1 MQEITLT
8 PSRDKYNIQ
17 LQLLHA
23 LQKQGWNGS
32 WDVNDGKIN
41 IKANEIISL
50 DKRVSKQSL
59 YYPHAVSLALCLGAQ
74 LEELSN
80 GIDGEKY
87 GVLFFNLNDIIIID
101 NTWYLL
107 TNLSKVFPITKE
119 NSIELYNP
127 IPLNGFL
134 APELENVKTLPVT
147 VSHSCA
153 YYSLALLTLHAMN
166 LIDEDHG
173 LDTIMGSRLFYLLER
188 CLKKNPKERHF
199 LYV

>member
-80 GIDGEKY
+80 GIDGEKC

-119 NSIELYNP
+119 NLIELYNP

-188 CLKKNPKERHF
+188 YIKKNPKERHF

>member
-8 PSRDKYNIQ
+8 PSRDNYNIQ

-23 LQKQGWNGS
+23 LQKRGWKGS
-32 WDVNDGKIN
+32 WDETDGKIN

-50 DKRVSKQSL
+50 GKRISKQSL
-59 YYPHAVSLALCLGAQ
+59 YYPHAVSLVLCLGAQ

-107 TNLSKVFPITKE
+107 TNLSNVLPLTKE
-119 NSIELYNP
+119 NSIELYKP
-127 IPLNGFL
+127 IQLNGFM

-153 YYSLALLTLHAMN
+153 YYSLALLTLHVMN
-166 LIDEDHG
+166 LVEEYHG